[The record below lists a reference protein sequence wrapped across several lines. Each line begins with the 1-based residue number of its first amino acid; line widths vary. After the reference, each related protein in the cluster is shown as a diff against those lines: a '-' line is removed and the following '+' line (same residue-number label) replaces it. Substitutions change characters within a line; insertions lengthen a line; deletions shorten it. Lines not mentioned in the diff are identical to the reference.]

1 MTAAAMALLGVSLAG
16 CETAGNLLGSAEGNN
31 GPQTALTAP
40 PTATPPGTTSQ
51 RFAVAAVFGA
61 PDNVAKQM
69 QTSITG
75 ALQKS
80 NLAIAQNPT
89 DKAEYTLRGYV
100 VSAREKT
107 GSSEQELRELI
118 LEEAGTRYGVWKVRF
133 DRGEAG
139 EAHPSIEALRDA
151 LVDFGVL
158 QEKAAAVLAEAIPD
172 RVVRMQVE
180 RR

>member
-1 MTAAAMALLGVSLAG
+1 MNSDTHPPNYAR
-16 CETAGNLLGSAEGNN
+16 
-31 GPQTALTAP
+31 QTARRIRDVTDLEVAWEHLAELAHELP
-40 PTATPPGTTSQ
+40 IAEMQLAWVIDKSSETS
-51 RFAVAAVFGA
+51 R
-61 PDNVAKQM
+61 
-69 QTSITG
+69 
-75 ALQKS
+75 
-80 NLAIAQNPT
+80 
-89 DKAEYTLRGYV
+89 EV
-100 VSAREKT
+100 VYRWSAREKT

-158 QEKAAAVLAEAIPD
+158 QEKAAAVRAEAIPD